1 MFQDFK
7 IGSDSIGDLYLCAM
21 ESTDKPRGADGFWCV
36 EETYQ
41 IFGDHIKTEETV
53 STAI

>member
-7 IGSDSIGDLYLCAM
+7 NGIDMIGDLYLCAM
-21 ESTDKPRGADGFWCV
+21 ESTDKPRGADGFWRV

-41 IFGDHIKTEETV
+41 IFGDHIKKEETV
-53 STAI
+53 PTAI

>member
-7 IGSDSIGDLYLCAM
+7 NGTDMIGDLYLCAM

-41 IFGDHIKTEETV
+41 IFDADHINKEER
-53 STAI
+53 